1 MGKKRKSI
9 ESFSST
15 LSFLYFKIG
24 EYYSMPNQLYN
35 KKNMMFYTL
44 DKFSFVKYK
53 LRPFIDSMINE
64 REDIH
69 IDLELII
76 DADKGDYLKCRLDFS
91 CIDNT
96 VSLEPCFIHESQSK
110 SFVVGNRTKPVNAI
124 GIKDMRNHLNKVED
138 DLEWTNI
145 PQKSIDKLLPVYK
158 DLLYAIRKSF
168 KFGLNKKEQDKNT

>member
-1 MGKKRKSI
+1 
-9 ESFSST
+9 
-15 LSFLYFKIG
+15 
-24 EYYSMPNQLYN
+24 MPNQLYN
-35 KKNMMFYTL
+35 RKNRMFYSW
-44 DKFSFVKYK
+44 DNFSFVKYRM
-53 LRPFIDSMINE
+53 RPFIDSMINE

-76 DADKGDYLKCRLDFS
+76 DADKGDYLKCKIDFF

-96 VSLEPCFIHESQSK
+96 VRVEPYFIHESQSK
-110 SFVVGNRTKPVNAI
+110 SFIVGNRTKPVNAI

-145 PQKSIDKLLPVYK
+145 PQRSIDKLLPIYT

-168 KFGLNKKEQDKNT
+168 RFGLNKKNKTEIHKEEEELL